1 VAGPAGDFARV
12 NARTPQRIRSVLAP
26 REGAIHFHG
35 VPETLTPARRW
46 NSFVCPGCRFVFRVP
61 RDHDGK
67 GVVCPA
73 CRIMLRLPGAD
84 DETPP
89 LLTPAAGGESEELEE
104 IEEGWDRDDRPRS
117 GGDLKFL
124 LGLAVPALVMLGLFA
139 WWMAPDA
146 AKAPPVNLFPI
157 GPVALDADATPALAP
172 KSLILEIESVVK
184 SFLEAP
190 TPEEAL
196 KHVRDPE
203 KTAPKLEAWLA
214 GKTYTAPGF
223 REVAGD
229 SVAGND
235 TAGGFFTVKVRT
247 GDFEMR
253 EIVVLGSEGNFKV
266 DWESWVG
273 WSEIPWQEFLNK
285 RPVEGKWFRVELS
298 RVQYYN
304 FDFKDETEWVS
315 YRLES
320 PDRSASL
327 FGYVPFASPLDEK
340 IRPADDNASVKL
352 LLKLRFPPDA
362 NTNNQVIIDDISGQ
376 DWVEMP
382 GSESP

>member
-1 VAGPAGDFARV
+1 
-12 NARTPQRIRSVLAP
+12 
-26 REGAIHFHG
+26 
-35 VPETLTPARRW
+35 
-46 NSFVCPGCRFVFRVP
+46 
-61 RDHDGK
+61 
-67 GVVCPA
+67 
-73 CRIMLRLPGAD
+73 MLRLPAAD

-89 LLTPAAGGESEELEE
+89 LLTPAAGEESEDLEE
-104 IEEGWDRDDRPRS
+104 IEEGWDKEDAPDS

-139 WWMAPDA
+139 WWVAPDP
-146 AKAPPVNLFPI
+146 AKAPPVDLFPI
-157 GPVALDADATPALAP
+157 GPVAQDADVIPALAP
-172 KSLILEIESVVK
+172 KRLILEIESVVK

-196 KHVRDPE
+196 RHVRDPE
-203 KTAPKLEAWLA
+203 KTAPKLDGWLA
-214 GKTYTAPGF
+214 GKTYIAPGF

-235 TAGGFFTVKVRT
+235 ATGEFFTVKVRT

-253 EIVVLGSEGNFKV
+253 EIVVLGREGNFKV

-273 WSEIPWQEFLNK
+273 WSEMPWQEFLDK

-304 FDFKDETEWVS
+304 FDFKDEAEWVS

-320 PDRSASL
+320 PDGSASL

-340 IRPADDNASVKL
+340 IRPADENGSVKL
-352 LLKLRFPPDA
+352 LLILKFPPDA
-362 NTNNQVIIDDISGQ
+362 VSDNQVIIEGISGQ

-382 GSESP
+382 GSDSP

>member
-1 VAGPAGDFARV
+1 
-12 NARTPQRIRSVLAP
+12 
-26 REGAIHFHG
+26 
-35 VPETLTPARRW
+35 
-46 NSFVCPGCRFVFRVP
+46 
-61 RDHDGK
+61 
-67 GVVCPA
+67 
-73 CRIMLRLPGAD
+73 MLRLPGAD
-84 DETPP
+84 DEPPP
-89 LLTPAAGGESEELEE
+89 LLTPAAGDDSEDLEE
-104 IEEGWDRDDRPRS
+104 IEEGWDKDDRPQS

-139 WWMAPDA
+139 WWMAPDS
-146 AKAPPVNLFPI
+146 AKAPPVNLFPFSS
-157 GPVALDADATPALAP
+157 VAQNTDATPALAP

-196 KHVRDPE
+196 RHVRDPE

-223 REVAGD
+223 RGVAGD

-235 TAGGFFTVKVRT
+235 ATGEFFTVKVRT

-253 EIVVLGSEGNFKV
+253 EIVVIGREGNFKV

-273 WSEIPWQEFLNK
+273 WSEMPWHEFLSK

-298 RVQYYN
+298 WVQYYN
-304 FDFKDETEWVS
+304 FDFKDETDWVS
-315 YRLES
+315 YRLEA
-320 PDRSASL
+320 PDGSTSL
-327 FGYVPFASPLDEK
+327 FGYVPFASSLDEK
-340 IRPADDNASVKL
+340 IRPADENGSVKL
-352 LLKLRFPPDA
+352 LLKLKFPPGAVSD
-362 NTNNQVIIDDISGQ
+362 NQVIIEGISGQ